1 MQPEIPTSTSDE
13 VGWLS
18 EEQMIEVD
26 RVMIEDLGIELIQM
40 MENAGRYLAQLVVS
54 RLAPRS
60 VTVLAGSGGELAPV
74 PRHRYEILRRMG
86 VSIVPE
92 PRWSNVVVDALIGY
106 SLNGAPRGR
115 IGELIE
121 MIDSVGERDV
131 SLDTPSG
138 LNVTDRSTPG
148 AVVKADITM
157 TLALPKRGLRFATQ
171 GASCTSLTSR
181 SHRRSSTRS
190 APDPHQ
196 TSPGAPSCE

>member
-92 PRWSNVVVDALIGY
+92 PRWSDVVVDALIGY
-106 SLNGAPRGR
+106 SLNGAPRGW

-138 LNVTDRSTPG
+138 LNVTDGSTPG

-171 GASCTSLTSR
+171 GR
-181 SHRRSSTRS
+181 VVRR
-190 APDPHQ
+190 
-196 TSPGAPSCE
+196 